1 MEKLQRLQL
10 LLLRVRTVVDEA
22 DGRCIT
28 NSGMLMQLKLLSESM
43 YQGYYVLENFKYRPI
58 MESGEQK
65 VSSSRT
71 LVSFI
76 IGASIKRFCMGA
88 LLMCRRCF
96 AELGNYGRYNEIVRH
111 TDRGL

>member
-1 MEKLQRLQL
+1 MEDKLQRLQL
-10 LLLRVRTVVDEA
+10 LL
-22 DGRCIT
+22 
-28 NSGMLMQLKLLSESM
+28 SM

>member
-1 MEKLQRLQL
+1 
-10 LLLRVRTVVDEA
+10 
-22 DGRCIT
+22 
-28 NSGMLMQLKLLSESM
+28 
-43 YQGYYVLENFKYRPI
+43 VLENFKYRHI
-58 MESGEQK
+58 TESDEQK

-88 LLMCRRCF
+88 LLMTMSTVLF